1 MADIMDMNIPL
12 GQGTGIREIDRVKQQ
27 TLKHKRPPPGR
38 RPEEK
43 EEKKEEASNT
53 FAETQES
60 EERNTD
66 SEQKQA
72 AKASQP
78 RGSILDVTI

>member
-12 GQGTGIREIDRVKQQ
+12 GQGPGIREIDRAKQQ

-38 RPEEK
+38 RPKEK
-43 EEKKEEASNT
+43 EEKKREPPNR
-53 FAETQES
+53 FAEIQES
-60 EERNTD
+60 EDCNTD
-66 SEQKQA
+66 AEKKQA
-72 AKASQP
+72 DQASQP

>member
-12 GQGTGIREIDRVKQQ
+12 GQGTGIRKIDRAKQQ

-38 RPEEK
+38 RPKEK
-43 EEKKEEASNT
+43 EEKKKEPPNR
-53 FAETQES
+53 FAETQER
-60 EERNTD
+60 EDCNTD
-66 SEQKQA
+66 AENKQA
-72 AKASQP
+72 DKAFQP

>member
-12 GQGTGIREIDRVKQQ
+12 GQGAGIREIDRVKQQ
-27 TLKHKRPPPGR
+27 TLKHKRPPPER

-43 EEKKEEASNT
+43 EEKKKEPPNT

-60 EERNTD
+60 EDCNTD
-66 SEQKQA
+66 AEKKQA
-72 AKASQP
+72 DKASQP
-78 RGSILDVTI
+78 LGSILDVTI

>member
-12 GQGTGIREIDRVKQQ
+12 GQGTGIREIDRAKQQ

-38 RPEEK
+38 RPKEK
-43 EEKKEEASNT
+43 EEKKKESSNR
-53 FAETQES
+53 FAETKES
-60 EERNTD
+60 EDCNTD
-66 SEQKQA
+66 EEKKQA
-72 AKASQP
+72 DKTSQP